1 MGVENRECGAS
12 AADERILRMAFHKS
26 GIRLRIPQIDDVDY
40 RDYAGI
46 GCRKA
51 IVQGRHD
58 WQHEDERRMVGRDV
72 GHIACA
78 FYRRMLLGRSDDV
91 GMGNH
96 PAILSARHWR
106 LGNKERDR
114 SVIRQNRDGICR

>member
-12 AADERILRMAFHKS
+12 AADKRILRMAFHKS

-46 GCRKA
+46 GCRKT

-78 FYRRMLLGRSDDV
+78 FYR
-91 GMGNH
+91 
-96 PAILSARHWR
+96 
-106 LGNKERDR
+106 
-114 SVIRQNRDGICR
+114 